1 MSASFFSCFLEILWN
16 KICCLQSVSF
26 RTGLFYNASADT
38 NDTSGT
44 SAVRHEWDRSNTI
57 ATQAKKFDLDNK
69 TSEDI
74 FSHACISYVANER
87 LQRQEQLHSKNYLLE
102 ASFQSQNSF

>member
-26 RTGLFYNASADT
+26 RTGLFYNASAHT

-69 TSEDI
+69 TIEDI